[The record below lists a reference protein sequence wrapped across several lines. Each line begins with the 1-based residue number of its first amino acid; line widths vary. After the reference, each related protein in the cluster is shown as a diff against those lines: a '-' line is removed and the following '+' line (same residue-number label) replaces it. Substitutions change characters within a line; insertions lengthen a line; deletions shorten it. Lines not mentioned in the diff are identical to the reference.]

1 MTTLK
6 GNVVLFGHR
15 RQSRVSGP
23 VDRTG
28 YACVWKV
35 CKPKQPRR
43 RKKKKEENLRMFGF
57 MEFSEDSRHG
67 CPHRVLPPKETQDVT
82 NAILAVL
89 LCKPP
94 FGLRQE

>member
-1 MTTLK
+1 
-6 GNVVLFGHR
+6 
-15 RQSRVSGP
+15 
-23 VDRTG
+23 
-28 YACVWKV
+28 
-35 CKPKQPRR
+35 
-43 RKKKKEENLRMFGF
+43 MFGF

-94 FGLRQE
+94 FGLRHE